1 MKSPDRNR
9 PAPIELDAI
18 DRRILD
24 ALQEDN
30 QVTNLAL
37 AERVGLSPPACL
49 KRVRRLRQERVVVRD
64 VALVDPE
71 RVGQTIVAFVGVEL
85 DRQREDVLAAGCP
98 AQLSDGGW
106 CSACRRCHGQDG
118 RHRRGAGR
126 RRAAASW

>member
-9 PAPIELDAI
+9 PAPVELDAI

-71 RVGQTIVAFVGVEL
+71 
-85 DRQREDVLAAGCP
+85 
-98 AQLSDGGW
+98 
-106 CSACRRCHGQDG
+106 
-118 RHRRGAGR
+118 
-126 RRAAASW
+126 